1 MPALQRGRKIGVDQ
15 GRLSVWSRWISLI
28 LLGFE
33 LGLGGT
39 AHAQIDTLR
48 FYDPLILRDSSQVVV
63 LLDEIELTPLPDF
76 DDYNQR
82 IAYFM
87 LRQKVLKV
95 YPYAAIGRDTLFSV
109 ETQQS
114 EIQRRRARKKMAKTI
129 EHKMRTIFEDELRKL
144 TRSEGQILMK
154 LIYRET
160 GESAY
165 DITKRIRGGWSAV
178 FYQTLAKFYD
188 SDMKST
194 YDPVQV
200 PEDAWIENILQR
212 AFASGTL
219 KP

>member
-1 MPALQRGRKIGVDQ
+1 MHLPGGKIGANRSTRQ
-15 GRLSVWSRWISLI
+15 PLCHWFFLFW
-28 LLGFE
+28 
-33 LGLGGT
+33 LGLGGSSY
-39 AHAQIDTLR
+39 AQIDTLR
-48 FYDPLILRDSSQVVV
+48 FMDPFILRDSSQVVV

-109 ETQQS
+109 EAQQS
-114 EIQRRRARKKMAKTI
+114 DIQRRRARKKMAKVI
-129 EHKMRTIFEDELRKL
+129 EQKMRTIFEDELRKL

-160 GESAY
+160 GETAY
-165 DITKRIRGGWSAV
+165 DITRRIRGGWSAV
-178 FYQTLAKFYD
+178 FYQTLARFYD

-194 YDPVQV
+194 YDPLRV

-212 AFASGTL
+212 AFASGIL
-219 KP
+219 RP